1 MLWIFVILVASPGS
15 AKNTSVMSMLMN
27 SWNSAGRLS
36 KLATASDSSGLGEIS
51 WDASKSYLFWS
62 RFDLE
67 FHVTAS
73 PSHSVRVL
81 CIMIVVSSWTA
92 FCVHIWK
99 LVKCPL
105 LTLWSPVIHSFRKTC
120 VEMVSPSDALLQRTI
135 RLYETAGGFSKDV
148 AYLFNFTVRL
158 NAGKPERLFSKY
170 SLRFLCHRIQ
180 KISPQ
185 VGYLVVLLHIEGWLA
200 ALVLIF
206 LVHIHIGGWD
216 REIVLRNNCFN

>member
-1 MLWIFVILVASPGS
+1 MSIL
-15 AKNTSVMSMLMN
+15 TN

-36 KLATASDSSGLGEIS
+36 KLATASESSGLGETQAKVICFV
-51 WDASKSYLFWS
+51 FWS

-67 FHVTAS
+67 FHVTVS
-73 PSHSVRVL
+73 PCHSVRVL
-81 CIMIVVSSWTA
+81 CIMIFVSSWTA
-92 FCVHIWK
+92 FCAHIWK

-185 VGYLVVLLHIEGWLA
+185 VGYLVLMLHIEGWLA

-216 REIVLRNNCFN
+216 REIVLRNNSFN